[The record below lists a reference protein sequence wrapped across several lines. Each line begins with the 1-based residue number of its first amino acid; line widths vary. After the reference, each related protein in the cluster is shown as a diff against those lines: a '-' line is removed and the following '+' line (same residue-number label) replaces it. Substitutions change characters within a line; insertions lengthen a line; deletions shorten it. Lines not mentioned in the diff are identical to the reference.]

1 MQPTHVTIQWSDQN
15 KRGRGWDGHGGA
27 GAGARVGNIVRA
39 ASGTGYSGTGVLYA
53 PLGNYSRGSYSL
65 PRMLQRHAATEG
77 ISCQL

>member
-1 MQPTHVTIQWSDQN
+1 MLQSNGATKIN
-15 KRGRGWDGHGGA
+15 EGGDGMVMEGQGQ
-27 GAGARVGNIVRA
+27 GQGNIVRA
-39 ASGTGYSGTGVLYA
+39 TSGTGYSGTGVLYA